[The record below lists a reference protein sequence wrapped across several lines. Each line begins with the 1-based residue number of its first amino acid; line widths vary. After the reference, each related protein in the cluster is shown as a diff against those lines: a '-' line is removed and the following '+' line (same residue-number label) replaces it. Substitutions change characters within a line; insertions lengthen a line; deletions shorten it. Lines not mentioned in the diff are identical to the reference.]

1 MIDSEIYQAFN
12 DNPVAWENFKTFPK
26 LYQRVRID
34 SIQRDKKKD
43 RTVFDICSEN

>member
-1 MIDSEIYQAFN
+1 MQTGTLAKESGFAIGY
-12 DNPVAWENFKTFPK
+12 TPK
-26 LYQRVRID
+26 LGAYEGFMID